1 MLIDA
6 FAIRWKRF
14 VLDISLGF
22 KRNGIFGGCQ
32 RFFLSIVVAFLH
44 TITFKSVMYINVD
57 VDLKMPELRHIR
69 ELSPSHS
76 SFFFFFSFGFG
87 CLLWALD

>member
-57 VDLKMPELRHIR
+57 VDLNARVETYKGAFSLPL
-69 ELSPSHS
+69 
-76 SFFFFFSFGFG
+76 FFFFLLFFWLWLSFMGS
-87 CLLWALD
+87 